1 MRKLLVAV
9 LIVAVPTVLAA
20 QALAASRSVKI
31 GDDYFVREGSTP
43 TVTVHKGTRVT
54 WRWTGRDLH
63 NIAVIKGP
71 VKFRSSY
78 KRSGTYSRTMRRAGT
93 YTIVCT
99 VHSGMKMRLR
109 VTR

>member
-43 TVTVHKGTRVT
+43 TVTVHKGTRDT

-63 NIAVIKGP
+63 NIAVTKGP